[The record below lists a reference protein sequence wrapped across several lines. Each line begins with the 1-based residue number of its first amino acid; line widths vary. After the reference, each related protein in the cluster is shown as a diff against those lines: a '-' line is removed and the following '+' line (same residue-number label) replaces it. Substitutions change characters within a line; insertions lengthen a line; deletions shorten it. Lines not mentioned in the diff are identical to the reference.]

1 MNAGVL
7 YAKYAARLCYVKNG
21 GISQSELLT
30 TCYIKHGISKYTEC
44 VYVRVRVG
52 GASTLLLIPLESNLK
67 VIINVLEISALS
79 PSAHRR
85 LPYVYL
91 LTK

>member
-21 GISQSELLT
+21 GISQSALPL

-44 VYVRVRVG
+44 VYVRWSCL
-52 GASTLLLIPLESNLK
+52 ASHDHPT
-67 VIINVLEISALS
+67 
-79 PSAHRR
+79 
-85 LPYVYL
+85 YV
-91 LTK
+91 KMK